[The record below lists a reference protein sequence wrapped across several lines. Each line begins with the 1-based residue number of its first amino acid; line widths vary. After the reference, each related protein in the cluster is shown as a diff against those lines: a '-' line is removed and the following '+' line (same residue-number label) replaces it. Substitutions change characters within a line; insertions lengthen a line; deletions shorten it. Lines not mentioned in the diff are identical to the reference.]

1 MLKLKDLTIK
11 NFLSVGNN
19 TQAIDLDRQD
29 LVLVMGENLDLGGDD
44 AGSKNG
50 VGKTTIMNAIG
61 YVLNGEALNNIRKEN
76 LINKSNG
83 KQMMVTLNLECNG
96 AEYRIERGRKPN
108 VLKFF
113 INNVEQSAED
123 ASQGDSR
130 ETQKQIEQILG
141 MSPDMFRHIVALN
154 TYTEPFLNL
163 KANDQ
168 RMIIEQL
175 LGITMLSE
183 KADRLRE
190 QMKVTKDLMSQDEM
204 RIRAVQEANVRIQQQ
219 IDSVT
224 SRQKLWNNKQ
234 AADIEQM
241 TQAIT
246 ALTSI
251 DLDAE
256 IQNHSLWDQYRQQQQ
271 QQGHLKK
278 LFSIAGEKLN
288 KEQRQ
293 LNKLNSELESLL
305 ANTCYTCGQPVKNL
319 DQQLELKRANIT
331 EVQLHLQACNTEFNQ
346 LETQLQAQGTL
357 TEPPSIWYDQV
368 QDAVAHRSNLENL
381 QRQLT
386 DRAQDQNPYTEQITE
401 MTQHAL
407 QAVDYDLINNLKR
420 VQEHEEFLLKLL
432 TNKDS
437 FIRKKIIDQN
447 LTYLNSRLRYY
458 LLKMGLPHSVTFQND
473 LSVNITE
480 LGRDLDV
487 GNLSRGEC
495 NRLIL
500 SLSWSF
506 RDVWESLYQQ
516 INLLWI
522 DELLDNGMDQAGVEN
537 AMAILKHMARDRARS
552 VWLISHRDELSGRVQ
567 SVLKVIKE
575 NGFTQFSDV

>member
-61 YVLNGEALNNIRKEN
+61 YVLNGEAFNNIRKEN

-96 AEYRIERGRKPN
+96 TEYRIERGRKPN

-113 INNVEQSAED
+113 INTVEQTAED

-234 AADIEQM
+234 AADIDQM

-331 EVQLHLQACNTEFNQ
+331 EVQLHLQACNTEFDQ
-346 LETQLQAQGTL
+346 LETQLQAQGTVS
-357 TEPPSIWYDQV
+357 EPPTIWYDQV
-368 QDAVAHRSNLENL
+368 EDAVAHRSNLENL
-381 QRQLT
+381 QRQLA
-386 DRAQDQNPYTEQITE
+386 DREQDQNPYTEQITE
-401 MTQHAL
+401 MTQQAL
-407 QAVDYDLINNLKR
+407 QAVDYDVINNLKR
-420 VQEHEEFLLKLL
+420 VQEHEELLLKLL

-537 AMAILKHMARDRARS
+537 AMAILKHMARDRGRS
-552 VWLISHRDELSGRVQ
+552 IWLISHRDELSGRVQ

>member
-96 AEYRIERGRKPN
+96 TEYRIERGRKPN

-113 INNVEQSAED
+113 INTVEQTAED

-234 AADIEQM
+234 AADIDQM

-288 KEQRQ
+288 KETRQ

-331 EVQLHLQACNTEFNQ
+331 EVQQHLQVCNTEFDQ

-357 TEPPSIWYDQV
+357 TEPPAIWYDQV
-368 QDAVAHRSNLENL
+368 EDAVAHRSNLENL
-381 QRQLT
+381 QRQLA
-386 DRAQDQNPYTEQITE
+386 DREQEQNPYTEQITE
-401 MTQHAL
+401 MTQQAL
-407 QAVDYDLINNLKR
+407 QAVDYDVINNLKR

>member
-234 AADIEQM
+234 AADIVQM

-401 MTQHAL
+401 MTQQAL
-407 QAVDYDLINNLKR
+407 QAVDYDVINNLKR

>member
-61 YVLNGEALNNIRKEN
+61 YVINGEALNNIRKEN

-96 AEYRIERGRKPN
+96 TEYRIERGRKPN

-113 INNVEQSAED
+113 INTVEQTAED

-234 AADIEQM
+234 AADIDQM

-288 KEQRQ
+288 KEARQ

-331 EVQLHLQACNTEFNQ
+331 EVQQHLQVCNTEFDQ

-357 TEPPSIWYDQV
+357 SEPPSIWYDQV
-368 QDAVAHRSNLENL
+368 EDAVAHRSNLENL
-381 QRQLT
+381 QRQLA
-386 DRAQDQNPYTEQITE
+386 DREQDQNPYTEQITE
-401 MTQHAL
+401 MTQQAL
-407 QAVDYDLINNLKR
+407 QTVDYDVINNLKR

-537 AMAILKHMARDRARS
+537 AMAILKHMARDRGRS
-552 VWLISHRDELSGRVQ
+552 IWLISHRDELSGRVQ

>member
-234 AADIEQM
+234 AADIDQM

-256 IQNHSLWDQYRQQQQ
+256 IQNHNLWDQYRQQQQ

-288 KEQRQ
+288 KETRQ
-293 LNKLNSELESLL
+293 LNKLNSELESSSSRPI
-305 ANTCYTCGQPVKNL
+305 NG
-319 DQQLELKRANIT
+319 
-331 EVQLHLQACNTEFNQ
+331 
-346 LETQLQAQGTL
+346 L
-357 TEPPSIWYDQV
+357 T
-368 QDAVAHRSNLENL
+368 
-381 QRQLT
+381 
-386 DRAQDQNPYTEQITE
+386 
-401 MTQHAL
+401 
-407 QAVDYDLINNLKR
+407 
-420 VQEHEEFLLKLL
+420 
-432 TNKDS
+432 
-437 FIRKKIIDQN
+437 
-447 LTYLNSRLRYY
+447 
-458 LLKMGLPHSVTFQND
+458 
-473 LSVNITE
+473 
-480 LGRDLDV
+480 
-487 GNLSRGEC
+487 
-495 NRLIL
+495 
-500 SLSWSF
+500 
-506 RDVWESLYQQ
+506 
-516 INLLWI
+516 
-522 DELLDNGMDQAGVEN
+522 
-537 AMAILKHMARDRARS
+537 
-552 VWLISHRDELSGRVQ
+552 
-567 SVLKVIKE
+567 
-575 NGFTQFSDV
+575 

>member
-61 YVLNGEALNNIRKEN
+61 YVINGEALNNIRKEN

-96 AEYRIERGRKPN
+96 TEYRIERGRKPN

-113 INNVEQSAED
+113 INTVEQTAED

-190 QMKVTKDLMSQDEM
+190 QMRVTKDLMSQDEM

-234 AADIEQM
+234 AADIDQM

-288 KEQRQ
+288 KEARQ

-331 EVQLHLQACNTEFNQ
+331 EVQLHLQACNTEFDQ

-357 TEPPSIWYDQV
+357 SEPPSIWYDQV
-368 QDAVAHRSNLENL
+368 EDAVAHRSNLENL
-381 QRQLT
+381 QRQLA
-386 DRAQDQNPYTEQITE
+386 DREQDQNPYTEQITE
-401 MTQHAL
+401 MTQQAL
-407 QAVDYDLINNLKR
+407 QAVDYDVINNLKR

-537 AMAILKHMARDRARS
+537 AMAILKHMARDRGRS
-552 VWLISHRDELSGRVQ
+552 IWLISHRDELSGRVQ

>member
-61 YVLNGEALNNIRKEN
+61 YVINGEALNNIRKEN

-96 AEYRIERGRKPN
+96 TEYRIERGRKPN

-113 INNVEQSAED
+113 INTVEQTAED

-234 AADIEQM
+234 AADIDQM

-288 KEQRQ
+288 KETRQ

-331 EVQLHLQACNTEFNQ
+331 EVQQHLQVCNTEFDQ

-357 TEPPSIWYDQV
+357 SEPPSIWYDQV
-368 QDAVAHRSNLENL
+368 EDAVAHRSNLENL
-381 QRQLT
+381 QRQLA
-386 DRAQDQNPYTEQITE
+386 DREQDQNPYTEQITE
-401 MTQHAL
+401 MTQQAL
-407 QAVDYDLINNLKR
+407 QAVDYDVINNLKR

-537 AMAILKHMARDRARS
+537 AMAILKHMARDRGRS
-552 VWLISHRDELSGRVQ
+552 IWLISHRDELSGRVQ

>member
-61 YVLNGEALNNIRKEN
+61 YVLNGEAFNNIRKEN

-96 AEYRIERGRKPN
+96 TEYRIERGRKPN

-113 INNVEQSAED
+113 INTVEQTAED

-234 AADIEQM
+234 AADIDQM

-293 LNKLNSELESLL
+293 LNKLKSELESLL

-331 EVQLHLQACNTEFNQ
+331 EVQLHLQACNTEFDQ
-346 LETQLQAQGTL
+346 LETQLQAQGTVS
-357 TEPPSIWYDQV
+357 EPPTIWYDQV
-368 QDAVAHRSNLENL
+368 EDAVAHRSNLENL
-381 QRQLT
+381 QRQLA
-386 DRAQDQNPYTEQITE
+386 DREQDQNPYTEQITE
-401 MTQHAL
+401 MTQQAL
-407 QAVDYDLINNLKR
+407 QAVDYDVINNLKR
-420 VQEHEEFLLKLL
+420 VQEHEELLLKLL

-537 AMAILKHMARDRARS
+537 AMAILKHMARDRGRS
-552 VWLISHRDELSGRVQ
+552 IWLISHRDELSGRVQ

>member
-61 YVLNGEALNNIRKEN
+61 YVINGEALNNIRKEN

-96 AEYRIERGRKPN
+96 TEYRIERGRKPN

-113 INNVEQSAED
+113 INTVEQTAED

-234 AADIEQM
+234 AADIDQM

-288 KEQRQ
+288 KEARQ

-331 EVQLHLQACNTEFNQ
+331 EVQLHLQVCNTEFDQ

-357 TEPPSIWYDQV
+357 SEPPSIWYDQV
-368 QDAVAHRSNLENL
+368 EDAVAHRSNLENL
-381 QRQLT
+381 QRQLA
-386 DRAQDQNPYTEQITE
+386 DREQDQNPYTEQITE
-401 MTQHAL
+401 MTQQAL
-407 QAVDYDLINNLKR
+407 QAVDYDVINNLKR

-537 AMAILKHMARDRARS
+537 AMAILKHMARDRGRS
-552 VWLISHRDELSGRVQ
+552 IWLISHRDELSGRVQ